1 MVLDNPD
8 FHNITSIFS
17 AQWLLPSSDPDHNI
31 GMTIALRLG
40 FGWEKRGGTMPP
52 PSSSVG
58 ATPPMITGQRRS
70 FRLPFSLEVAPIY
83 MVSLTTSPNSWP

>member
-1 MVLDNPD
+1 
-8 FHNITSIFS
+8 
-17 AQWLLPSSDPDHNI
+17 
-31 GMTIALRLG
+31 
-40 FGWEKRGGTMPP
+40 MPP
-52 PSSSVG
+52 PSSNVG